1 MLICDSITTVYLE
14 NIPICNLTKTCN
26 HVGQIISNHNHR
38 LKGTRAQ
45 IKGRMGI
52 KCQTRNE
59 AGRRTEG
66 QTCCNAKFKGLGK
79 GTNIIK
85 RQFSRTLKS
94 KQQQDIP
101 DSVTHHQYCWL
112 KFYLKNQTRANVSVM
127 SVILSRNDL
136 DCRSLQLSA
145 ADDTEVKSEVSSL
158 NRMDN
163 LDEESGSDLHKDGQF
178 DSSEDEVQYF
188 KEFLNKVQNC
198 LAGRSRQT
206 GTRWKLG

>member
-1 MLICDSITTVYLE
+1 
-14 NIPICNLTKTCN
+14 
-26 HVGQIISNHNHR
+26 
-38 LKGTRAQ
+38 
-45 IKGRMGI
+45 
-52 KCQTRNE
+52 
-59 AGRRTEG
+59 
-66 QTCCNAKFKGLGK
+66 
-79 GTNIIK
+79 
-85 RQFSRTLKS
+85 
-94 KQQQDIP
+94 
-101 DSVTHHQYCWL
+101 
-112 KFYLKNQTRANVSVM
+112 M

-163 LDEESGSDLHKDGQF
+163 LDEESGSDLHKDGQS